1 MKNSKRVFPRDDFS
15 LLIVHGVR
23 EIGLARTDF
32 VRSKQKTIQLRG
44 GSVQTPAVSITRRYG
59 VVTGKGSRGRRKDSF
74 FPKFAKLSFSYNEI
88 VLLGSIAFK
97 LLRVSSTNFVYVRTC
112 LVARSI

>member
-32 VRSKQKTIQLRG
+32 VRSKQKKG

-59 VVTGKGSRGRRKDSF
+59 VVTEKGSRGRRKDSF

>member
-32 VRSKQKTIQLRG
+32 VRSKQKTEG
-44 GSVQTPAVSITRRYG
+44 GICTDSSSIDYAPIRCGNWKRKSWKT
-59 VVTGKGSRGRRKDSF
+59 KGF
-74 FPKFAKLSFSYNEI
+74 VFPKVCETI
-88 VLLGSIAFK
+88 VQL
-97 LLRVSSTNFVYVRTC
+97 
-112 LVARSI
+112 